1 MQSET
6 KIFVTNIYRRRGCEG
21 GALFV
26 KQNKRGPESEWNLQ
40 SKLASGPIAVV
51 NWPSLPLKIVSLAIS
66 SRNFFWNA
74 CHGRSALYTA
84 VSVAMAFIDLATTS
98 LGQ

>member
-51 NWPSLPLKIVSLAIS
+51 NWPSLPLKIVSLVVKIS
-66 SRNFFWNA
+66 FEMCVMVEVR
-74 CHGRSALYTA
+74 YTPR
-84 VSVAMAFIDLATTS
+84 FRL
-98 LGQ
+98 LWHL